1 LLSRDGQAT
10 LKNFPSLEGVRMSS
24 EPTRKSRVLMVDDD
38 QEYLGVCTIIFRD
51 DGHHVTA
58 CSDFNEGRR
67 QLAEDHF
74 DALIADVRLGAYN
87 GLHLIAL
94 AAPSMIKIALS
105 AFFDPVIRRDAER
118 AGAKFFLKPADCA
131 SISALL
137 SQTE

>member
-1 LLSRDGQAT
+1 
-10 LKNFPSLEGVRMSS
+10 MSS

-38 QEYLGVCTIIFRD
+38 REYLGVCIIIFRD
-51 DGHHVTA
+51 AGRHVTA

-105 AFFDPVIRRDAER
+105 AFSIR
-118 AGAKFFLKPADCA
+118 
-131 SISALL
+131 
-137 SQTE
+137 